1 MSGGPGTGPG
11 TAQRVARLRGAGV
24 GDVDPRR
31 LVRGSAAL
39 AVLAVAA
46 LVVVLVVAGARK
58 NAQVTRL
65 RQQGVPVTVTI
76 TVCQGELGGSGS
88 NAAGFACR
96 GAYRLGGRRYVEPIP
111 GDTRYDPGTTVRA
124 IAVPGDPQLVA
135 PASTVA
141 NERATAGVYVLP
153 AVLLVV
159 LLSLCGCFFW
169 LFRRRDRHRLR
180 TPAEAD
186 TPTDRLGAP
195 GGGAGLPDG
204 GGGGGPRGAAQ
215 PDPVGARPASPRTR
229 A

>member
-1 MSGGPGTGPG
+1 MNEGPGTGPG

-24 GDVDPRR
+24 GNVDPRR
-31 LVRGSAAL
+31 LVRGSAAV

-46 LVVVLVVAGARK
+46 LVIVLFVAGARK

-65 RQQGVPVTVTI
+65 RRQGVPVTVTI
-76 TVCQGELGGSGS
+76 TGCQGELGGSGS
-88 NAAGFACR
+88 NAAGFACW

-111 GDTRYDPGTTVRA
+111 GDTRYDPGTSVRA
-124 IAVPGDPQLVA
+124 VAVPGDPQLVA

-153 AVLLVV
+153 AVLLAV
-159 LLSLCGCFFW
+159 LLALCGCFFW
-169 LFRRRDRHRLR
+169 LFRRRDRPRM
-180 TPAEAD
+180 PAEAD

-195 GGGAGLPDG
+195 GGGAGLPG
-204 GGGGGPRGAAQ
+204 GGGDGGPLGAAL

-229 A
+229 P